1 MARSKSNMF
10 NKFKLSEET
19 KRKIDRKARREA
31 DIEFGITPY
40 KTKVHKNKK
49 AYSRK
54 PKHKVL
60 WEVE

>member
-1 MARSKSNMF
+1 MAKRKNLFGDMF
-10 NKFKLSEET
+10 ISEQV
-19 KRKIDRKARREA
+19 KRKIERNARREA

-54 PKHKVL
+54 TKHKNI
-60 WEVE
+60 EY

>member
-1 MARSKSNMF
+1 MAKGKNLF
-10 NKFKLSEET
+10 GNIFISEEV
-19 KRKIDRKARREA
+19 KRKIDRQARRQD
-31 DIEFGITPY
+31 DIDCGVNPY
-40 KTKVHKNKK
+40 KSKVHKNKK